1 MENKKRKT
9 IRFRLQSLATI
20 YTLLV
25 AACGVVGML
34 AIRYLG
40 GSLQSAGVQSNTFL
54 FILIFIALIAIAV
67 VLLVFA
73 IHILTARVQQPF
85 VTLGNM
91 ANHLAGT
98 GNLKMPDHML
108 EELAKYKNVS
118 DDVGSVIISF
128 EKLVETLLEKVAV
141 LEAVAQGDLRNKVT
155 PISDEDY
162 LGIAVD
168 AVVSNLNTIV
178 RDVITATEQLSIGAN
193 ELSMGAQ
200 SLSQS
205 SSEQS
210 ATMDRLHVTAGE
222 IAAEAA
228 ENAERAAEAS
238 VLTAQIRV
246 NATEGGR
253 KMLDMTTAMNEIN
266 KSSHSIGSVMKA
278 IDDIA
283 FQTNILALNAAVEAA
298 RAGIH
303 GKGFAVVADEVRNLA
318 TKSGE
323 AASDSNAMIADTIA
337 KSDMGTR
344 IVDEAIAFFKTIE
357 EGIANIN
364 ELLDEIAK
372 ATKSQSF
379 AIEQVNKS
387 LTDMTNVVYH
397 NSATSQES
405 AAASEQMSSQAIVLK
420 ETVNRFLLADDPSS
434 GFRPAIEAK
443 PEQDY
448 NFVKP
453 EQTLDFSKP
462 AFEFDFSNPE
472 KDYQVFSAPLYESDT
487 PAFNPTTAPSEDGG
501 LSPAELYAEALERE
515 THGGQPAPAVTPGS
529 LSTLKPVAPPI
540 MTRQDPDA
548 ESGFTDDDSKY

>member
-25 AACGVVGML
+25 AASGVVGIL
-34 AIRYLG
+34 GIRYLNG
-40 GSLQSAGVQSNTFL
+40 YLQNAGVQVNTFWFL
-54 FILIFIALIAIAV
+54 IIFIALIAIAV

-73 IHILTARVQQPF
+73 IFILTSRVQQPF

-108 EELAKYKNVS
+108 VELAKYKNVS

-141 LEAVAQGDLRNKVT
+141 LEAVAQGDLRKRAK

-168 AVVSNLNTIV
+168 AVVSNLNNIV

-210 ATMDRLHVTAGE
+210 ATMDRLHQTAGE
-222 IAAEAA
+222 IAVEAA

-253 KMLDMTTAMNEIN
+253 KMIDMTSAMNEIN

-298 RAGIH
+298 RAGVH

-323 AASDSNAMIADTIA
+323 AANNSNAMIADTIS
-337 KSDMGTR
+337 KSDMGTK

-397 NSATSQES
+397 NSATSQQS

-420 ETVNRFLLADDPSS
+420 ETVNRFLLED
-434 GFRPAIEAK
+434 
-443 PEQDY
+443 EQ
-448 NFVKP
+448 FMTHRMVTEVKP
-453 EQTLDFSKP
+453 EQN
-462 AFEFDFSNPE
+462 FDFSNPVQ
-472 KDYQVFSAPLYESDT
+472 DYGLSKPETEFTFPQPEIEFPTFSAPLYESDA
-487 PAFNPTTAPSEDGG
+487 PAFNPTTAPPEDGG
-501 LSPAELYAEALERE
+501 LSPAELYAKALQQE
-515 THGGQPAPAVTPGS
+515 TQGSVLTPEPETPAPPAP
-529 LSTLKPVAPPI
+529 KPVIVPVKSMPVPAS
-540 MTRQDPDA
+540 